1 MTSDDPIRQ
10 SKQNGNLPHIF
21 VVAFYKF
28 HPLHKDCLFRLLTG
42 SGNNI
47 FKRWLLFTFLI
58 GDKLC
63 KVWINTNVN
72 FIISIGSTRKLA
84 FPVHCI
90 TCLRKQTCKY
100 YYMPALPLPHVYVLY
115 LPSIPPPPP
124 STVPLSEITVF
135 HLIFCF
141 WMQLLYKFLILC
153 DYLIPQFNCFV
164 S

>member
-28 HPLHKDCLFRLLTG
+28 HPLHKDCLFRLLTR

-124 STVPLSEITVF
+124 NQLYHCRKSRFSIWYSAFECSYCINFLYYVIT
-135 HLIFCF
+135 
-141 WMQLLYKFLILC
+141 
-153 DYLIPQFNCFV
+153 
-164 S
+164 

>member
-10 SKQNGNLPHIF
+10 SKQNGKLSHIF

-42 SGNNI
+42 SGYNI

-115 LPSIPPPPP
+115 LPSIPPPPK

-141 WMQLLYKFLILC
+141 
-153 DYLIPQFNCFV
+153 
-164 S
+164 

>member
-28 HPLHKDCLFRLLTG
+28 HPLHKDCLFRLLTR

-115 LPSIPPPPP
+115 LPSIPPPK

-141 WMQLLYKFLILC
+141 WMQLLHKFLILC
-153 DYLIPQFNCFV
+153 DYLTPQSNCFV

>member
-42 SGNNI
+42 SWNNI

-100 YYMPALPLPHVYVLY
+100 YYQPYPYHLPHVYVLY
-115 LPSIPPPPP
+115 LPTCSITPPVNCTIVGNHGFP
-124 STVPLSEITVF
+124 SDILLLNAATV
-135 HLIFCF
+135 
-141 WMQLLYKFLILC
+141 
-153 DYLIPQFNCFV
+153 
-164 S
+164 